1 VRLHQLKVEY
11 VPVQDRLTLLL
22 STSDQAEIQ
31 LWLTRRL
38 VKLLWPLLLK
48 LAADTSPKI
57 QEQANPEA
65 KKALLGFE
73 HEQALSKAD
82 FSKPYQAPAPEKR
95 VTPLGQEPIL
105 VARVQTGRNPK
116 GQALLALHPA
126 EGQGITLTLDQTLLH
141 AICRLIHAAVQRSD
155 WELTLVLPGTEGQ
168 AEAGGDRIVN

>member
-11 VPVQDRLTLLL
+11 VPVQDRLAIVL
-22 STSDQAEIQ
+22 STADQAEIK

-48 LAADTSPKI
+48 LAADASPKI

-65 KKALLGFE
+65 RKALLGFE

-82 FSKPYQAPAPEKR
+82 FSKPYQPPPPAER
-95 VTPLGQEPIL
+95 VAPLGQEPIL

-126 EGQGITLTLDQTLLH
+126 EGQGITLTLDATLLH
-141 AICRLIHAAVQRSD
+141 AICRLVHAAVQKSE
-155 WELTLVLPGTEGQ
+155 WGLELELPGTEPQ
-168 AEAGGDRIVN
+168 VEAGSGRIVN